1 MTIQN
6 PVFRHSEGVHST
18 TEESRNTLSKKKR
31 VDSVNI
37 TESKNTKLTNNTN
50 TAFDFVLDSS
60 LAGFFGFCKASE

>member
-1 MTIQN
+1 MSCLKECIARLKN
-6 PVFRHSEGVHST
+6 PE
-18 TEESRNTLSKKKR
+18 NTLSKKKR